1 MIKDTPCC
9 RAAIHEAGHVL
20 MYFLVYKNLN
30 DIEFIE
36 IYTGKY
42 AGGGLC
48 QVTDAAS
55 KTKPIKYTDA
65 EGEKYWQNLFCFQ
78 VAGACAESIF
88 FKEEIDTNLIN
99 GDLELF
105 TSNKKA
111 MIKCG
116 LVKPQENEDDISFDE
131 DDVFFNLVK
140 DAKSIAYTELN
151 KDENK
156 MIISKI
162 AEALLQKPE
171 QYGAIKK
178 LSPQEI
184 LSIINNR

>member
-1 MIKDTPCC
+1 MIKDTPCY

-20 MYFLVYKNLN
+20 MYFLIYKNLN

-48 QVTDAAS
+48 EVTDAAS

-65 EGEKYWQNLFCFQ
+65 GGEEYWQNLFCFQ
-78 VAGACAESIF
+78 IAGACTESIF
-88 FKEEIDTNLIN
+88 YKEEIDTDLVDT
-99 GDLELF
+99 DLELF
-105 TSNKKA
+105 TSNKNT
-111 MIKCG
+111 MEYLG
-116 LVKPQENEDDISFDE
+116 LLKPQENGNN
-131 DDVFFNLVK
+131 VFYNLVQS
-140 DAKSIAYTELN
+140 AKSIAYTELS
-151 KDENK
+151 KEGNK
-156 MIISKI
+156 MLISRI

-171 QYGAIKK
+171 QYAIKK

-184 LSIINNR
+184 LSIINNNKPEH